1 MKIQTD
7 IECAIATEENVL
19 ISGGNSAA
27 RTALARLIHQRSSR
41 RDRSWVVLG
50 SKRSIQPQSEAEG
63 ARLVP
68 DAAGRTL
75 FIEELAA
82 LDGPAQD
89 DLMRLLESSVD
100 PLIDDVRVTRIISST
115 AHNPVEQLASRSLD
129 TGLFYRLNTIH
140 IALDNERRLAS
151 PSSVH

>member
-7 IECAIATEENVL
+7 IDCAIASEENVL

-27 RTALARLIHQRSSR
+27 RTALARLIHERSSR

-50 SKRSIQPQSEAEG
+50 STQPIPRPRG
-63 ARLVP
+63 GDGTPFVP

-82 LDGPAQD
+82 LDQPAQD
-89 DLMRLLESSVD
+89 DLKRLLESSAA
-100 PLIDDVRVTRIISST
+100 PLIEDVRETRIISST
-115 AHNPVEQLASRSLD
+115 AHNPVERLESRLLD
-129 TGLFYRLNTIH
+129 ADLFYRLNTIH
-140 IALDNERRLAS
+140 IALDDERRLAS
-151 PSSVH
+151 PSTVH

>member
-7 IECAIATEENVL
+7 IECAITTEENVL

-41 RDRSWVVLG
+41 RNRSWVVL
-50 SKRSIQPQSEAEG
+50 SSNRPVEPPSEADE

-68 DAAGRTL
+68 DATGRTL

-89 DLMRLLESSVD
+89 DLLRLLESSVD

-140 IALDNERRLAS
+140 IALGDERRRAS
-151 PSSVH
+151 PSTVH

>member
-7 IECAIATEENVL
+7 IDCAIASEENVL

-27 RTALARLIHQRSSR
+27 RTALARLIHERSSR

-50 SKRSIQPQSEAEG
+50 TPF
-63 ARLVP
+63 VP

-82 LDGPAQD
+82 LDQPAQD
-89 DLMRLLESSVD
+89 DLKRLLESSAA
-100 PLIDDVRVTRIISST
+100 PLIEDVRETRIISST
-115 AHNPVEQLASRSLD
+115 AHNPVERLESRLLD
-129 TGLFYRLNTIH
+129 ADLFYRLNTIH
-140 IALDNERRLAS
+140 IALDEERRPA
-151 PSSVH
+151 PPYTIH

>member
-7 IECAIATEENVL
+7 VECAITTEENVL

-41 RDRSWVVLG
+41 RDRSWIVID
-50 SKRSIQPQSEAEG
+50 SKQPIPPALEADE
-63 ARLVP
+63 APLAP

-82 LDGPAQD
+82 LDGRAQD
-89 DLMRLLESSVD
+89 DLMRLLESRVNLLVD
-100 PLIDDVRVTRIISST
+100 DMRETRIISST
-115 AHNPVEQLASRSLD
+115 AHNPVERLASRLFD
-129 TGLFYRLNTIH
+129 TDLFYRLNTIH
-140 IALDNERRLAS
+140 IALDDERRVAS
-151 PSSVH
+151 PSSIH